1 MCKEI
6 FELRKKHHYMMTDKK
21 WNVRYTII
29 FLVNLW
35 MKKYAEIGK
44 KEKNYIDDGLIF
56 CR

>member
-1 MCKEI
+1 MCKDI
-6 FELRKKHHYMMTDKK
+6 LGLRKEHHYMMIDKK

>member
-1 MCKEI
+1 MCKDI
-6 FELRKKHHYMMTDKK
+6 LGLRTEHHYRMTDKK

-44 KEKNYIDDGLIF
+44 KEKNCIDDGLIF